1 MLTGEMRSGTTLL
14 ANLLHSQERITAF
27 RDFLHIAR
35 LYEGL
40 NLPSLA
46 YPLSPA
52 KREKLLEHFN
62 QHNEQLGVEIGVKF
76 DLRDFENLLEF
87 YISVLEQI
95 AEPTDVVVGHKTTVA
110 HHVVRELLTLLPD
123 FRILYL
129 IRDPRDVVTSAV
141 KNFPKKSPYRF
152 IESWKDA
159 WTTINA
165 LKHQTD
171 LASRLLV
178 VHYENLL
185 IDTDRTLADI
195 ESFIGHPRIVIPDTM
210 MDYSQEWQ
218 DNSSFGDIN
227 KVLDPAPIGRW
238 RERNPRIGRIAE
250 ALLHEHMESAGYEVA
265 QPIDKRLRFS
275 AQFRRTLYQLFER
288 PLGY

>member
-14 ANLLHSQERITAF
+14 ANLLHAQERITVF

-35 LYEGL
+35 LYTGL

-46 YPLSPA
+46 YPLSLA
-52 KREKLLEHFN
+52 NREKLLENFN
-62 QHNEQLGVEIGVKF
+62 QHNKQLGVEIEVKF
-76 DLRDFENLLEF
+76 EFNNLENLLEF

-110 HHVVRELLTLLPD
+110 HNVVHELLTLLPD
-123 FRILYL
+123 FYVLYL

-141 KNFPKKSPYRF
+141 RNFPKKSPYRF
-152 IESWKDA
+152 IESWKNA
-159 WTTINA
+159 WETIQT

-171 LASRLLV
+171 FTSRLLV
-178 VHYENLL
+178 IHYEDLL
-185 IDTDRTLADI
+185 IDTERTLVDI
-195 ESFIGHPRIVIPDTM
+195 ESFIGYPKIIIPDRM
-210 MDYSQEWQ
+210 MDYSQAWKG
-218 DNSSFGDIN
+218 NSSFGDIK

-238 RERNPRIGRIAE
+238 RERNPKIGRIAE
-250 ALLHEHMESAGYEVA
+250 VLLYEHMESAGYEVT
-265 QPIDKRLRFS
+265 QPIDKRLQFS
-275 AQFRRTLYQLFER
+275 AQFHSALYQLFQR